1 MNIIIAL
8 VAVVAMLACLVII
21 PFGLPGLW
29 LIVVITLALVLAG
42 KLTWTFGLVVAG
54 SALIAEV
61 AIGSLGRGSPGLTL
75 HWAASVGNL
84 DSRWRYMGVAQAL
97 DRKSTRLNSSHSQ
110 QSRMPSSA

>member
-42 KLTWTFGLVVAG
+42 KLTWTFGLVV
-54 SALIAEV
+54 
-61 AIGSLGRGSPGLTL
+61 
-75 HWAASVGNL
+75 
-84 DSRWRYMGVAQAL
+84 
-97 DRKSTRLNSSHSQ
+97 SQ
-110 QSRMPSSA
+110 LSYRTC